1 MINKI
6 HQLEKAMVLLL
17 NFDGWELKWSG
28 EGMERYDAKGKT
40 PKGFDCVIEMKF
52 RKTYYE
58 TKMLEK
64 DKYDA
69 LMKLNKDVIKIYFVN
84 DPKGNYMYYLNT
96 LEMPKTEKKYCPDTT
111 MWTKKRLLKD
121 VYLLKENDAVRINLN
136 EQLLIILFI
145 SYLIVYLIIINLK
158 QNKMLHTK
166 TLNNLIDVFSKKEK
180 LHKSNNKHVL
190 NQLEIL
196 QLEIERDIIQT
207 KYDTIDKCYEIINK
221 K

>member
-1 MINKI
+1 MVLNKI
-6 HQLEKAMVLLL
+6 HQLEKAMVVLL
-17 NFDGWELKWSG
+17 NLEGWELEWSG

-40 PKGFDCVIEMKF
+40 PKGFYCVIEMKF

-69 LMKLNKDVIKIYFVN
+69 LMKMNKDIIKIYFVN
-84 DPKGNYMYYLNT
+84 DPKGNFMYYLNT

-136 EQLLIILFI
+136 EQLSIILFI
-145 SYLIVYLIIINLK
+145 SYYFVVLIIINLK
-158 QNKMLHTK
+158 SK
-166 TLNNLIDVFSKKEK
+166 TNVT
-180 LHKSNNKHVL
+180 HKTNTRFN
-190 NQLEIL
+190 
-196 QLEIERDIIQT
+196 
-207 KYDTIDKCYEIINK
+207 
-221 K
+221 

>member
-1 MINKI
+1 MVLNKI
-6 HQLEKAMVLLL
+6 HQLEKAMVVLL
-17 NFDGWELKWSG
+17 NFDGWELEWSG

-69 LMKLNKDVIKIYFVN
+69 LMKLDKDVIKIYFVN
-84 DPKGNYMYYLNT
+84 DPKGNFMYYLNT

-111 MWTKKRLLKD
+111 MWTKKRVNKN

-145 SYLIVYLIIINLK
+145 
-158 QNKMLHTK
+158 T
-166 TLNNLIDVFSKKEK
+166 
-180 LHKSNNKHVL
+180 
-190 NQLEIL
+190 
-196 QLEIERDIIQT
+196 
-207 KYDTIDKCYEIINK
+207 
-221 K
+221 